1 MTREQAIRKLRAM
14 FGTRAA
20 WEVRKDVSSPE
31 KRAAKA
37 AEAEAL
43 AAEMTRLDAEIARR
57 KMEAGI
63 YELEAQRN
71 AAYKAK
77 GEAKWYAG
85 MFGYRFEVS
94 ELTSGGL
101 GRTIRGY
108 GDTWEEA
115 IAMAEKRQA
124 EEAEARAER
133 KADAGR
139 ILADRIRKAQR

>member
-1 MTREQAIRKLRAM
+1 MTRDQAIRKLRAM
-14 FGTRAA
+14 FGARAS

-37 AEAEAL
+37 AEAERL
-43 AAEMTRLDAEIARR
+43 AAEVARLDTEIAER
-57 KMEAGI
+57 KRAAGI

-94 ELTSGGL
+94 ERTLL
-101 GRTIRGY
+101 GVTVKGY
-108 GDTWEEA
+108 GDTWEQA

-124 EEAEARAER
+124 EEAAER
-133 KADAGR
+133 AAN
-139 ILADRIRKAQR
+139 RKQPSTNRNQGTDQP